1 MAPRPRSAQKSP
13 LTLEGIDS
21 DSASNDSDGSVS
33 DWQPVSSP
41 TSAEAEAVTSSAS
54 EESGQ
59 ISILASPPQETQ
71 FQSWKDFEAYLA
83 LYQAQSLQGSAA
95 TKIPAEWDQ
104 YAKTYVCTHHG
115 TYRSQ
120 ATSKRPR
127 QETRAQGCSA
137 QLNVCVQEINKAEH
151 TFVLKVTKCRLE
163 HNHSL
168 NEYAFKSHPS
178 NRITLDDSALR
189 TVNELRKAGAKK
201 TSILKFIRDNSDSN
215 PKPQDVHNLVSKL
228 KARENRNGPSSSA
241 KRLKKWMAEFGD
253 NVGNVGR
260 IFVDDVGEK
269 KIATY

>member
-1 MAPRPRSAQKSP
+1 M
-13 LTLEGIDS
+13 
-21 DSASNDSDGSVS
+21 
-33 DWQPVSSP
+33 
-41 TSAEAEAVTSSAS
+41 
-54 EESGQ
+54 
-59 ISILASPPQETQ
+59 
-71 FQSWKDFEAYLA
+71 
-83 LYQAQSLQGSAA
+83 
-95 TKIPAEWDQ
+95 
-104 YAKTYVCTHHG
+104 
-115 TYRSQ
+115 
-120 ATSKRPR
+120 
-127 QETRAQGCSA
+127 
-137 QLNVCVQEINKAEH
+137 
-151 TFVLKVTKCRLE
+151 LKVTKCRLE

-269 KIATY
+269 VCVFSESNTLYS